1 MRIFL
6 LILAFVSL
14 ILYGCIGEQ
23 AKENCYNDCL
33 RDAFRNCTPVSGTWN
48 GDNGDINVSIL
59 GKGKEG
65 CRVAVTIAESDLN
78 ITGKSM
84 TCEVPMSDNST
95 FSIRSNCVGELG
107 VALS

>member
-1 MRIFL
+1 MFL
-6 LILAFVSL
+6 LILVLESL

-23 AKENCYNDCL
+23 ARENCYNDCL
-33 RDAFRNCTPVSGTWN
+33 RDAFRNCTPVSGTWE
-48 GDNGDINVSIL
+48 GEHGDINVSIL

-65 CRVAVTIAESDLN
+65 CRVDITIAESDLN

-84 TCEVPMSDNST
+84 TCEVPMSTNST

-107 VALS
+107 GALS